1 MNEKITWSEAL
12 EKTDPIND
20 ITGSLFSSSAYDN
33 FSSEESAFVDGVEST
48 QSYFNNIIEALKQTY
63 QKCDK
68 SQAFEVLA
76 QHYGL
81 TADEVKEVLDMTT
94 GKKD

>member
-1 MNEKITWSEAL
+1 MNL
-12 EKTDPIND
+12 D
-20 ITGSLFSSSAYDN
+20 
-33 FSSEESAFVDGVEST
+33 
-48 QSYFNNIIEALKQTY
+48 
-63 QKCDK
+63 
-68 SQAFEVLA
+68 QAFEVLA